1 MNDIKLNV
9 INRLKQ
15 DKRVLFIIILGVAG
29 MLLILLSG
37 AGGEKAAEANN
48 NEADVFSVQ
57 SRTEKKLETLLES
70 VKGAGK
76 VKVMVTVDSLEE
88 KIYAVNTETESSPDG
103 YSFSDEYVLIE
114 QSGDDGGLV
123 IKVTAPVIRGVGITC
138 EGAESAGVKEEI
150 IRLVSAS
157 LGIPVNRI
165 WVTVMQY

>member
-1 MNDIKLNV
+1 MSEIKLNI

-15 DKRVLFIIILGVAG
+15 DKKLLFIIILGFAG

-37 AGGEKAAEANN
+37 AGGEKPAETNK
-48 NEADVFSVQ
+48 NEADVFAIQ
-57 SRTEKKLETLLES
+57 NKTEKKLEMLLES

-88 KIYAVNTETESSPDG
+88 TIYAVNTETESRADE

-114 QSGDDGGLV
+114 KSGDDDGLI

-138 EGAESAGVKEEI
+138 EGADSAGVKEEI
-150 IRLVSAS
+150 IRLVSAA
-157 LGIPVNRI
+157 LGISVNRI
-165 WVTVMQY
+165 WVTVMQN